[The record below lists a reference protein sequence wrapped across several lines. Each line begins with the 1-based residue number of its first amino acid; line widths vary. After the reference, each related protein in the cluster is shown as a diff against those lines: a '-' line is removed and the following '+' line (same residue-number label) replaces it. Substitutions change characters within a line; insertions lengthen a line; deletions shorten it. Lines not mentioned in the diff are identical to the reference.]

1 MSKHVLT
8 AAPTFITF
16 EGETG
21 PVSIGLHNV
30 IRFAPCR
37 RDPEGRTF
45 IWSRGHLHT
54 TTVVTMPHHQVD
66 ALIQNKLRGE
76 A

>member
-1 MSKHVLT
+1 MTKHVLT
-8 AAPTFITF
+8 AVPTFLTF
-16 EGETG
+16 EGEIG
-21 PVSIGLHNV
+21 PVSLGLHNI

-45 IWSRGHLHT
+45 IWSRGHHHT
-54 TTVVTMPHHQVD
+54 TTIVTMPHHQVE